1 MCIVQCTLYTV
12 HCIVYI
18 HKCTHMHPH
27 IHIYTY
33 IHTHTPIHTYTNTH
47 PDTPTQTHI
56 QKYTHTH
63 ITLHYIIDTA
73 ITACLCKYLPL
84 EGRDEVGWAIFGHRV
99 INYHNRYHRFAR
111 HICVELNILK
121 MK

>member
-1 MCIVQCTLYTV
+1 MYSVHFTLYTV
-12 HCIVYI
+12 QCTYI
-18 HKCTHMHPH
+18 NAHTCTHTYIFTH
-27 IHIYTY
+27 IS
-33 IHTHTPIHTYTNTH
+33 IHTHPY
-47 PDTPTQTHI
+47 TPTQTHT
-56 QKYTHTH
+56 QTHLHKHTYRNTHTH

-99 INYHNRYHRFAR
+99 INYHNRYQRFAR